1 MNNFPIIYLGDHK
14 ALMRTVWGQI
24 MILDTRD
31 ALLAPHLLLDGF
43 WEAWMTKAFRNVVH
57 EGMTVVDVGANIG
70 YYTLM
75 AASLVGDKGRVYSF
89 EPHPEVFGMLTRNVH
104 VNYFFYNVTLVQQ
117 AVLHER
123 GKIDFFLRRD
133 YPGNSSV
140 GEVPSSHL
148 DYLLDGQEKIS
159 VDAISLDEYF
169 GADMPR
175 IDVIKMDVEG
185 AEPSAL
191 QGMKN
196 LLAANPA
203 IIMLAEWSP
212 SQMRTA
218 GNDPE
223 AFLADISS
231 MGFPLRKIE
240 EGLVAV
246 TPSDLLRTDPCNLF
260 LERDT

>member
-140 GEVPSSHL
+140 GEVPSSH
-148 DYLLDGQEKIS
+148 
-159 VDAISLDEYF
+159 
-169 GADMPR
+169 PR
-175 IDVIKMDVEG
+175 RVLRCRY
-185 AEPSAL
+185 A
-191 QGMKN
+191 KN
-196 LLAANPA
+196 
-203 IIMLAEWSP
+203 
-212 SQMRTA
+212 
-218 GNDPE
+218 
-223 AFLADISS
+223 
-231 MGFPLRKIE
+231 
-240 EGLVAV
+240 
-246 TPSDLLRTDPCNLF
+246 
-260 LERDT
+260 